1 MGVDRDL
8 AMVTKEEKGTFCH
21 FFELKNISDNFQWC
35 LFNVYGPVQD
45 NRKAEFL
52 NELAE
57 MISTCLLPFIMG
69 GDFNLVRRV
78 EDKTSGNVDVG
89 WMQAFNDLIDR
100 TAIKELHRGGSRYTW
115 SNKQVLLVQS
125 VLDRVFVNNTWEDR
139 YNLVRVYATTR
150 VGSDHNPLIV
160 CLEEEM
166 AHPPRYFRF
175 DPMWLTQDGFKDW
188 LISRWPS
195 RFKIK
200 CLDHWHVLAGK
211 LRKSMKGWGANF
223 ESDMRKNEQQLLAS
237 C

>member
-1 MGVDRDL
+1 
-8 AMVTKEEKGTFCH
+8 
-21 FFELKNISDNFQWC
+21 
-35 LFNVYGPVQD
+35 
-45 NRKAEFL
+45 
-52 NELAE
+52 
-57 MISTCLLPFIMG
+57 MG

-166 AHPPRYFRF
+166 AHLPRYFRF
-175 DPMWLTQDGFKDW
+175 DPMWLTQDGFKD
-188 LISRWPS
+188 
-195 RFKIK
+195 
-200 CLDHWHVLAGK
+200 
-211 LRKSMKGWGANF
+211 
-223 ESDMRKNEQQLLAS
+223 
-237 C
+237 